1 MQRTMLKGKIH
12 RATVTDSNLDYEGSV
27 AIDSL
32 LMEASGLREFEQV
45 HIYNIANGNRF
56 TTYVIMAPEG
66 TGTISINGAAA
77 HMASSG
83 DLVIIASY
91 SVMDESELGAY
102 APKLVYVDGTN
113 SIKEISGHLAGSA
126 GPASPV

>member
-32 LMEASGLREFEQV
+32 LMEASGLQEFEQV

-56 TTYVIMAPEG
+56 TTYVITAPEG

-77 HMASSG
+77 HKASSG

-91 SVMDESELGAY
+91 SVMEESELASY
-102 APKLVYVDGTN
+102 APKLVYVDGAN
-113 SIKEISGHLAGSA
+113 SIKEISGHLAATAGSI
-126 GPASPV
+126 

>member
-1 MQRTMLKGKIH
+1 MLKGKIH

-32 LMEASGLREFEQV
+32 LMEASGLQEFEQV

-56 TTYVIMAPEG
+56 TTYVITAPEG

-77 HMASSG
+77 HKASTG

-91 SVMDESELGAY
+91 SVLDESELSSY
-102 APKLVYVDGTN
+102 APKLVYVDGAN
-113 SIKEISGHLAGSA
+113 SIKEISGHLAATAGSI
-126 GPASPV
+126 